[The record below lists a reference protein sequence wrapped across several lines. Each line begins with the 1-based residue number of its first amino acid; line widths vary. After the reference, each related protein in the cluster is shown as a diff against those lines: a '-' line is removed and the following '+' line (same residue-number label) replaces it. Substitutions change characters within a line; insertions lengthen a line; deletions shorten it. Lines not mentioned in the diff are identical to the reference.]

1 MVYKPNIDIMKA
13 YRNRV
18 IESLILLG
26 KMRDVLFTQIVN
38 IASDGEMKEILNVF
52 EEGDYYTF
60 EMDQFENSSD
70 INIEKLMA
78 LCRELELAFNFIQ
91 NVNAVADDEIIL
103 SAS

>member
-1 MVYKPNIDIMKA
+1 MKA

-18 IESLILLG
+18 IESLVLLG
-26 KMRDVLFTQIVN
+26 DMRNQLFTQIVN

-60 EMDQFENSSD
+60 DMEQFESSSD
-70 INIEKLMA
+70 INIIKLME
-78 LCRELELAFNFIQ
+78 LCKEIEIAFESIQ
-91 NVNAVADDEIIL
+91 NVNAVADEEIIL